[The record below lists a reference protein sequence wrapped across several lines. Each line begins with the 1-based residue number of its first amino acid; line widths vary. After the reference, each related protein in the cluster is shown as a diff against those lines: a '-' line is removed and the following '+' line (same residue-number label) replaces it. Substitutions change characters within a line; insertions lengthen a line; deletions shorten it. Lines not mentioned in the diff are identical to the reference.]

1 MAQEFRSSLYAPTR
15 RKVLWLL
22 GLRCVDKNL
31 TRFDSLSHGNDPV
44 TTTTILTH
52 DTVDDSDI
60 SLTLSISESS
70 ILTRSHRKKKTLQI
84 VHLVSLGDEC
94 ILQKLFSLSSKK
106 IFRSLAH
113 HVNIQVTIAN
123 TIISRIILDHD
134 RDHFTILYRLAFY
147 DKSRIPLAV
156 IGCGDFGV
164 DRHLLILVGY
174 FLYRHYTRKSLAVNT
189 VQMFFLRYFYAS
201 KYHAKDI
208 LFKF

>member
-1 MAQEFRSSLYAPTR
+1 MRQEFSTILYAPTR

-22 GLRCVDKNL
+22 GLRRVNENL
-31 TRFDSLSHGNDPV
+31 LSLNALSHSNDPV
-44 TTTTILTH
+44 TATTILTH

-70 ILTRSHRKKKTLQI
+70 ILTRSHSKKKTLEI
-84 VHLVSLGDEC
+84 VHFVSLGDEC

-134 RDHFTILYRLAFY
+134 RDHFTTLYRLAFH

-156 IGCGDFGV
+156 IGCSDFGV
-164 DRHLLILVGY
+164 DRHILSLFLVLL
-174 FLYRHYTRKSLAVNT
+174 
-189 VQMFFLRYFYAS
+189 FYHHSQTLSIANS
-201 KYHAKDI
+201 STT
-208 LFKF
+208 